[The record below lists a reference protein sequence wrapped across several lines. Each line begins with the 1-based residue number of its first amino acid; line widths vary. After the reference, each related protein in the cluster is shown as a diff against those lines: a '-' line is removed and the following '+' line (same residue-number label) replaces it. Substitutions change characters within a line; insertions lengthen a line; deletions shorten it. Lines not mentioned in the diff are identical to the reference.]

1 MNAVEDL
8 MNDYTNTV
16 TNKSLT
22 LKLWRG
28 ERMCLLGMDVT
39 KPEADFVG
47 FSIEVKSPGSPGFI
61 PLRNRLAFSYP
72 PATEPSTIDSKQFSS
87 LQAPFQKFRWVHFP
101 QNVQPGQYSYRVTK
115 QHMPKDGVV
124 KPGDSATATISLD
137 PQLYSGFLDVGFTRG
152 YASSQAFTEKFGN
165 TPKFF
170 PPNRPAGGGAGPT
183 FDKSSAPAGA
193 YQWLGFEAYDLIF
206 GILNDV
212 ATDTTLSLDAFAY
225 DLDEPDIIAGFA
237 KIGKRLRII
246 IDNSGNHA
254 PATSGPS
261 QAAKTLTKA
270 KATVQRMHFKSLQH
284 NKVLIV
290 KRNGTPVKVLCG
302 STNFSFNGLYLQ
314 SNNTLVF
321 EGPDA
326 AGLFEQYFTAASDD
340 PTNFPTSDLAT
351 KWHLIQPKDA
361 PAVQFCLAPHGNPDL
376 SLNPVA
382 AAIDQATSSVFFAIA
397 FLAQTKTSD
406 TVRAAVD
413 RLIDKPV
420 FSYGISDKSTG
431 LSVKK
436 PDGTVGLIGW
446 NYLKASTAPPFTAE
460 FNSGSG
466 IHEHNKFV
474 VTDFNLPTAKVFTGS
489 SNLSESGESKNGD
502 HLIMIADPRVATS
515 YAIQAILIFDHLHFA
530 ANMNAVKK
538 PTQLVLQKPIA
549 FSKAKA
555 TWFARFY
562 EEDSQ
567 LARDRELFSH

>member
-1 MNAVEDL
+1 
-8 MNDYTNTV
+8 MNDYSNTV
-16 TNKSLT
+16 SSKSLT

-39 KPEADFVG
+39 NPEPDFVG
-47 FSIEVKSPGSPGFI
+47 FSIEVKSPGETTFL

-72 PATEPSTIDSKQFSS
+72 TATAPSMIDSKQFSS

-101 QNVQPGQYSYRVTK
+101 QNPKPGTYSYRVTK
-115 QHMPKDGVV
+115 QHMPKDSTLT
-124 KPGDSATATISLD
+124 PGDSATATISLD
-137 PQLYSGFLDVGFTRG
+137 TQLYNGFLDVGFTRG

-170 PPNRPAGGGAGPT
+170 PPLTPAGGGAGPT
-183 FDKSSAPAGA
+183 FNKSTAPAGA

-206 GILNDV
+206 GILNEV
-212 ATDTTLSLDAFAY
+212 ATDSTLSLDAFAY

-254 PATSGPS
+254 PAISGPS

-270 KATVQRMHFKSLQH
+270 KAAVQRMHFTSKGLQH

-290 KRNGTPVKVLCG
+290 TRNGTPVKILCG

-321 EGPDA
+321 EGPET
-326 AGLFEQYFTAASDD
+326 AGLFEQYFTAAWTD
-340 PTNFPTSDLAT
+340 PKSFPTGDLAT
-351 KWHLIQPKDA
+351 KWHLIQPQGA
-361 PAVQFCLAPHGNPDL
+361 PAVQFCFAPHGNPDL

-397 FLAQTKTSD
+397 FLAQIKTTD

-413 RLIDKPV
+413 RLTDKPV
-420 FSYGISDKSTG
+420 FSYGISDKSKG
-431 LSVKK
+431 LSVMK

-446 NYLKASTAPPFTAE
+446 NYLKTSTALPFRAE
-460 FNSGSG
+460 FSSGLR
-466 IHEHNKFV
+466 H
-474 VTDFNLPTAKVFTGS
+474 P
-489 SNLSESGESKNGD
+489 
-502 HLIMIADPRVATS
+502 
-515 YAIQAILIFDHLHFA
+515 
-530 ANMNAVKK
+530 
-538 PTQLVLQKPIA
+538 
-549 FSKAKA
+549 
-555 TWFARFY
+555 
-562 EEDSQ
+562 
-567 LARDRELFSH
+567 